1 MSELFENLLT
11 SSPFAVIELFQLK
24 LENAIHGSNE
34 THHFFNGVNQKTTT
48 GQIIYAG
55 DTYIALPIQAEG
67 FEFKGDGTL
76 PRPSLRI
83 ANTNSFVTAVLLSVN
98 ETTPGNDLTGAKV
111 TRIRTLSR
119 FLDAANFDND
129 TNPYG
134 TPDPTS
140 TGEMPREVYYVDRK
154 VSENRDLV
162 EFELASVFDLE
173 GVTAP
178 RRLALD
184 NICQWTYRGPEC
196 GYTGDE
202 FTENDVVEVTQAA
215 PSFTFNTGDNQL
227 TAGSEIFENQELIS
241 SNGWYRLRVQPD
253 GNLVIYD
260 KAGTAIWDHGEG
272 VKNPQGAGQYRL
284 KMQTDGNLVMYDR
297 QTNEVIWTGQDTN
310 QKGAVS
316 TLSFVAFYPAD
327 KLEGRRGS
335 FGYEV
340 NGRNANSASDANTV
354 RKTYTLGTRTLTV
367 DLAFTGSSLA
377 SEGHPNHFSGETFVW
392 SVPTVT
398 FVSSTGLFTPNETV
412 NLNENTSS
420 GNPFK
425 DTSFGELTVVG
436 IAVQITGTTGFTN
449 NVAQLGNAGKLKVI
463 VTDVNSTEI
472 DMNGVYITAEPSITT
487 TTNLPPE
494 DTCGKRLT
502 SCHRRF
508 KDDPNGLPFGSFP
521 SLGRNIG

>member
-11 SSPFAVIELFQLK
+11 SSPFAVIELFQLE
-24 LENAIHGSNE
+24 LNAAIHGSSE
-34 THHFFNGVNQKTTT
+34 THYFFSGVNQKTTT
-48 GQIIYAG
+48 GQIIFQNNP
-55 DTYIALPIQAEG
+55 YIALPVEADG

-76 PRPSLRI
+76 PRPSFRI

-98 ETTPGNDLTGAKV
+98 ETTPGNDLTGAKL

-119 FLDAANFDND
+119 FLDAANFENN

-140 TGEMPREVYYVDRK
+140 TGEMPRDIYYIDRK

-162 EFELASVFDLE
+162 EFELVSVFDME

-178 RRLALD
+178 RRIALD

-196 GYTGDE
+196 GYTGPE
-202 FTENDVVEVTQAA
+202 FTENDVAEVTTAA
-215 PSFTFNTGDNQL
+215 PNLTFNTGDNQL
-227 TAGSEIFENQELIS
+227 TAGNELFENQELIS
-241 SNGWYRLRVQPD
+241 SQGWYRLRVQPD

-260 KAGTAIWDHGEG
+260 KAGTAVWDHGQG
-272 VKNPQGAGQYRL
+272 VRNPQGTGQYRL
-284 KMQTDGNLVMYDR
+284 KMQIDGNLVMYDR

-316 TLSFVAFYPAD
+316 ALSFINWYPAD
-327 KLEGRRGS
+327 ILEGRRGS

-340 NGRNANSASDANTV
+340 NGRNANSTSDSNTV

-367 DLAFTGSSLA
+367 DLAFTASSLSA
-377 SEGHPNHFSGETFVW
+377 EGHPNHFSGESFVW
-392 SVPTVT
+392 SKPSIS

-412 NLNENTSS
+412 NLVETTTS
-420 GNPFK
+420 GNPFRN
-425 DTSFGELTVVG
+425 TSYGTLTTVG
-436 IAVQITGTTGFTN
+436 AAVQITNTTGFSN
-449 NVAQLGNAGKLKVI
+449 NIAQIGNRGKLKVI
-463 VTDVNSTEI
+463 VTDVGNTEI
-472 DMNGVYITAEPSITT
+472 DMNGVYITEEPTITT

-494 DTCGKRLT
+494 DTCGKRLD

>member
-11 SSPFAVIELFQLK
+11 SSPFAVIELFQLQ
-24 LENAIHGSNE
+24 LEAAIHGSDT
-34 THHFFNGVNQKTTT
+34 THYFFNGVNQKTTT
-48 GQIIYAG
+48 GQIIFAG
-55 DTYIALPIQAEG
+55 NTYIALPIEAEG

-76 PRPSLRI
+76 PRPTMRI
-83 ANTNSFVTAVLLSVN
+83 ANTNSFVTAVLLAVN
-98 ETTPGNDLTGAKV
+98 ETTPGNDLTGAKL

-140 TGEMPREVYYVDRK
+140 TGEMPRDVYYVDRK

-162 EFELASVFDLE
+162 EFELASVFDME

-178 RRLALD
+178 RRVALD

-202 FTENDVVEVTQAA
+202 FTENDVSEITEAA
-215 PSFTFNTGDNQL
+215 PNLTFNTGDNQL
-227 TAGSEIFENQELIS
+227 TAGNELFENQELVS

-260 KAGTAIWDHGEG
+260 KAGTAVWDHGQG
-272 VKNPQGAGQYRL
+272 VRNPQGAGQYRL
-284 KMQTDGNLVMYDR
+284 RMQPDGNLVMYDR
-297 QTNEVIWTGQDTN
+297 QTNEVIWTGIDTN
-310 QKGAVS
+310 QRGAASAVS
-316 TLSFVAFYPAD
+316 FTDFYPRD
-327 KLEGRRGS
+327 IEVGRRAT

-340 NGRNANSASDANTV
+340 NNGDPASESSTSTV

-367 DLAFTGSSLA
+367 DLSFTAGSLPA
-377 SEGHPNHFSGETFVW
+377 DHYSGRSFNW
-392 SVPTVT
+392 SPPSVA
-398 FVSSTGLFTPNETV
+398 FVSSTGLFIPNETV
-412 NLNENTSS
+412 NLVESVDS
-420 GNPFK
+420 GNPYRN
-425 DTSFGELTVVG
+425 TPQGTLSTVG
-436 IAVQITGTTGFTN
+436 ISVQITSTTGFSN
-449 NVAQLGNAGKLKVI
+449 NVAQLGDNGKLKVY
-463 VTDVNSTEI
+463 VTDVSNISI
-472 DMNGVYITAEPSITT
+472 DMNGIYIADEPTITT

-494 DTCGKRLT
+494 DTCGKRLS

-508 KDDPNGLPFGSFP
+508 GDDANGLPFGSFP

>member
-11 SSPFAVIELFQLK
+11 SSPFAIIELFELQL
-24 LENAIHGSNE
+24 ETAIHGSNE
-34 THHFFNGVNQKTTT
+34 THRFFSGVNQKTTT
-48 GQIIYAG
+48 GQIVFG
-55 DTYIALPIQAEG
+55 GNTYIALPVEADG

-76 PRPSLRI
+76 PRPTLRI
-83 ANTNSFVTAVLLSVN
+83 ANTNSFVSAVLLSVN
-98 ETTPGNDLTGAKV
+98 ETTPGNDLTGAKL

-196 GYTGDE
+196 GYTGPE
-202 FTENDVVEVTQAA
+202 FTENDVSEITEAA
-215 PSFTFNTGDNQL
+215 PNLTFTTGANQL
-227 TAGSEIFENQELIS
+227 TARNSLFEGQELVS

-260 KAGTAIWDHGEG
+260 KAGTVVWTHGQG
-272 VKNPQGAGQYRL
+272 VRNPQGNGRYELR
-284 KMQTDGNLVMYDR
+284 MQGDGNLVMYDR
-297 QTNEVIWTGQDTN
+297 DSSAVVWTGQDTN
-310 QKGAVS
+310 LKGAVS
-316 TLSFVAFYPAD
+316 ELSFVEFYPAD
-327 KLEGRRGS
+327 IQEGRRGAFS
-335 FGYEV
+335 YEV
-340 NGRNANSASDANTV
+340 NGRVANSTSDINTV
-354 RKTYTLGTRTLTV
+354 EKTYTLGTRTLRV
-367 DLAFTGSSLA
+367 SLAFTADALPSD
-377 SEGHPNHFSGETFVW
+377 HFSNQAYVW
-392 SVPTVT
+392 SIPTVT
-398 FVSSTGLFTPNETV
+398 FVSSTGLFDRNETV
-412 NLNENTSS
+412 NLNETVSDQNPFRNTSY
-420 GNPFK
+420 G
-425 DTSFGELTVVG
+425 TLTTVG
-436 IAVQITGTTGFTN
+436 IAVQITNTTGFSN
-449 NVAQLGNAGKLKVI
+449 NIAQLGNAGKLKVI
-463 VTDVNSTEI
+463 VTDVNNTEI
-472 DMNGVYITAEPSITT
+472 DMNGVYISAEPTITT

-494 DTCGKRLT
+494 NTCGKRLS
-502 SCHRRF
+502 SCQRRF
-508 KDDPNGLPFGSFP
+508 PNGDTHGGLPFGSFP